1 MSGTTKEEA
10 EWVAEFERFG
20 EEQVRSS
27 LASGLF
33 PEPKRQFAFR
43 WLGDQALARRARE
56 QKTFDY
62 VKWTFNYARWTFAA
76 AVAAVVVGIAGIVT
90 AVLLAHH

>member
-1 MSGTTKEEA
+1 MPESEQEA
-10 EWVAEFERFG
+10 EWRAEFERFG

-43 WLGDQALARRARE
+43 WLDDEAFARTLLWARIGG
-56 QKTFDY
+56 
-62 VKWTFNYARWTFAA
+62 V
-76 AVAAVVVGIAGIVT
+76 AGIVV
-90 AVLLAHH
+90 ASIAAWWIIKGWLG